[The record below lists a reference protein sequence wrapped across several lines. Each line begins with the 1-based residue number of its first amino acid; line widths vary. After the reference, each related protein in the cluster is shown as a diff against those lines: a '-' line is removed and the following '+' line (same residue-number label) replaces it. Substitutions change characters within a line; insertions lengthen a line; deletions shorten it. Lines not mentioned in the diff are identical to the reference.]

1 MGVGVRRG
9 ILQQPIWPH
18 RVPFS
23 FPAVASVQATSFK
36 QQLASADPALLQAGG
51 YAETQVEGTCVG
63 LQDRGSVFSQSRENM

>member
-1 MGVGVRRG
+1 MGGGVRRG
-9 ILQQPIWPH
+9 ILQQPIWPQ

-51 YAETQVEGTCVG
+51 YAEIQVEDACVR
-63 LQDRGSVFSQSRENM
+63 LQDRDSGFSQSREKM